1 MDREKPGIEYPCRW
15 TYKVIGRDPEAV
27 RAVIQ
32 ACLPLCLPGSLAQR
46 DPHLEA
52 GRGSAG
58 GAYVTLSLTVM
69 VQDEGERNCVFSTLA
84 ENPEIIMVI

>member
-1 MDREKPGIEYPCRW
+1 MDRDKPGIEYPCRW
-15 TYKVIGRDPEAV
+15 TFKVIGRDPEAV
-27 RAVIQ
+27 RAVVQ
-32 ACLPLCLPGSLAQR
+32 ACLPLCLSGSLSGREPQ
-46 DPHLEA
+46 LET
-52 GRGSAG
+52 GRSSSS